1 MILGNTT
8 PSSINADL
16 HFVPTVHVSN
26 AERDAILSYITTAPA
41 STASLAAGVEELGA
55 KAPLMA
61 AFSSRGP
68 AIAGGG
74 DLIKPDITAPGV
86 DVLAA
91 YAPTSGGYG
100 HDFDYLSG
108 TSMSGPHMAGLAA
121 LMIQAHA
128 TWSPM
133 RIKSSLM
140 TTASVLDNTGSPIVN
155 DDGSAAGPL
164 NYGSGH
170 VSPTPALNPG
180 LVFDS
185 TATDWQ
191 RFVCGTG
198 ARIPGTPQCSVTGSI
213 DPSNLN
219 VASIGIGRL
228 QGGQAV
234 TRTVNN
240 VGTRYTVSVSAPPGT
255 TVTVNPAVVTLGR
268 NQSAT
273 VTITITRT
281 TAPLNA
287 YKFGSLTWTPETQSG
302 ILPSTVRIPIAVKPV
317 A

>member
-16 HFVPTVHVSN
+16 HFVPTVQVSN

-128 TWSPM
+128 TWSP
-133 RIKSSLM
+133 
-140 TTASVLDNTGSPIVN
+140 
-155 DDGSAAGPL
+155 
-164 NYGSGH
+164 
-170 VSPTPALNPG
+170 
-180 LVFDS
+180 
-185 TATDWQ
+185 
-191 RFVCGTG
+191 
-198 ARIPGTPQCSVTGSI
+198 
-213 DPSNLN
+213 
-219 VASIGIGRL
+219 
-228 QGGQAV
+228 
-234 TRTVNN
+234 
-240 VGTRYTVSVSAPPGT
+240 
-255 TVTVNPAVVTLGR
+255 
-268 NQSAT
+268 
-273 VTITITRT
+273 
-281 TAPLNA
+281 
-287 YKFGSLTWTPETQSG
+287 
-302 ILPSTVRIPIAVKPV
+302 
-317 A
+317 